1 SHLKPGI
8 GWIEHLEIDMYPR
21 CDDCSIPQ
29 NSQLMNWMHYIMEAT
44 AAFHRPLAY
53 NPATYQMLKERGFVD
68 INEKVINVPFNTWK
82 IDAFSKEIGR
92 WYKLGLTQGLEA
104 LTLAPMTR
112 IRGWK
117 KLDVDH
123 IVEEAEREI
132 CSTKIHAYCQLHIWT
147 ARRPSCTAAAFY
159 AT

>member
-1 SHLKPGI
+1 
-8 GWIEHLEIDMYPR
+8 
-21 CDDCSIPQ
+21 
-29 NSQLMNWMHYIMEAT
+29 
-44 AAFHRPLAY
+44 
-53 NPATYQMLKERGFVD
+53 MLKERGFVD
-68 INEKVINVPFNTWK
+68 IKEEVIDVPLNTWK

-123 IVEEAEREI
+123 IVEEAKREI
-132 CSTKIHAYCQLHIWT
+132 CSTKIHAYCQL
-147 ARRPSCTAAAFY
+147 
-159 AT
+159 